1 MKIIKTNWI
10 NIIGILIAVYLY
22 SLMLN
27 LFDAD
32 KSLNFIQV
40 VFSPLILILLYG
52 AIFWALFIMLLI
64 IFDLLFIVKNKE
76 NLKKKMILETF
87 IIATPYVYWLI
98 VYDEWIFLVA
108 IVTFFYHANIQTK
121 IDSEKHLINNN
132 HHLVL

>member
-22 SLMLN
+22 ALMLN

-52 AIFWALFIMLLI
+52 AIFWALFILLLI
-64 IFDLLFIVKNKE
+64 IFDLLFIVKNQE

-87 IIATPYVYWLI
+87 IIITPYVYWLI

-108 IVTFFYHANIQTK
+108 IVTFFITQIYRRKLIVKNI
-121 IDSEKHLINNN
+121 
-132 HHLVL
+132 

>member
-98 VYDEWIFLVA
+98 VYDELIFLVA
-108 IVTFFYHANIQTK
+108 IITFFITQFYRRKLIAKNI
-121 IDSEKHLINNN
+121 
-132 HHLVL
+132 

>member
-22 SLMLN
+22 ALMLN

-52 AIFWALFIMLLI
+52 AIFWALFILLLI
-64 IFDLLFIVKNKE
+64 IFDLLFIVKNQE
-76 NLKKKMILETF
+76 NIKKKVILETF
-87 IIATPYVYWLI
+87 IIITPYVYWLI

-108 IVTFFYHANIQTK
+108 IVTFFITQTYRRKLIAKNI
-121 IDSEKHLINNN
+121 
-132 HHLVL
+132 

>member
-10 NIIGILIAVYLY
+10 NIIGIFIAVYLY
-22 SLMLN
+22 ALMLN

-52 AIFWALFIMLLI
+52 AIFWALFILLLI
-64 IFDLLFIVKNKE
+64 IFDLLFIVKNQE

-87 IIATPYVYWLI
+87 IIVTPYVYWLI
-98 VYDEWIFLVA
+98 VYNELIFLVA
-108 IVTFFYHANIQTK
+108 IITFFITQFYRRKLIAKNI
-121 IDSEKHLINNN
+121 
-132 HHLVL
+132 

>member
-22 SLMLN
+22 ALMLN

-52 AIFWALFIMLLI
+52 AIFWALFILLLI
-64 IFDLLFIVKNKE
+64 IFDLLFIVKNQE

-87 IIATPYVYWLI
+87 IIITPYVYWLI
-98 VYDEWIFLVA
+98 VYDELIFLVA
-108 IVTFFYHANIQTK
+108 IITFFITQFYRRKLIAKNI
-121 IDSEKHLINNN
+121 
-132 HHLVL
+132 

>member
-22 SLMLN
+22 ALMLN

-52 AIFWALFIMLLI
+52 AIFWALFILLLI
-64 IFDLLFIVKNKE
+64 IFDLLFIVKNQE

-87 IIATPYVYWLI
+87 IIVTPYVYWLI
-98 VYDEWIFLVA
+98 IYDKWIFLVA
-108 IVTFFYHANIQTK
+108 IVTFFITQIYRRKLIVKNI
-121 IDSEKHLINNN
+121 
-132 HHLVL
+132 

>member
-52 AIFWALFIMLLI
+52 AIFWALFILLLI
-64 IFDLLFIVKNKE
+64 IFDLLFFVKNHE

-87 IIATPYVYWLI
+87 IIVTPYVYWLI
-98 VYDEWIFLVA
+98 VYDELIFLVA
-108 IVTFFYHANIQTK
+108 IITFFITQFYRRKLIAKNI
-121 IDSEKHLINNN
+121 
-132 HHLVL
+132 

>member
-52 AIFWALFIMLLI
+52 AIFWALFILLLI
-64 IFDLLFIVKNKE
+64 IFDLLFIVKNQE

-87 IIATPYVYWLI
+87 IIVTPYVYWLI
-98 VYDEWIFLVA
+98 VYDELIFLVA
-108 IVTFFYHANIQTK
+108 IITFFITQFYRRKLIAKNI
-121 IDSEKHLINNN
+121 
-132 HHLVL
+132 

>member
-1 MKIIKTNWI
+1 MKILKTNWI

-98 VYDEWIFLVA
+98 VYDELIFLVA
-108 IVTFFYHANIQTK
+108 IITFFITQFYRRKLIAKNI
-121 IDSEKHLINNN
+121 
-132 HHLVL
+132 

>member
-22 SLMLN
+22 ALMLN

-40 VFSPLILILLYG
+40 VFAPLILILLYG

-64 IFDLLFIVKNKE
+64 IFDLLFIVKNQE

-87 IIATPYVYWLI
+87 IIITPYVYWLI

-108 IVTFFYHANIQTK
+108 IVTFFITQIYRRKLIVKNI
-121 IDSEKHLINNN
+121 
-132 HHLVL
+132 

>member
-22 SLMLN
+22 ALMLN

-40 VFSPLILILLYG
+40 VFAPLILILLYG
-52 AIFWALFIMLLI
+52 AIFWALFILLLI
-64 IFDLLFIVKNKE
+64 IFDLLFIVKNQE

-87 IIATPYVYWLI
+87 IIITPYVYWLI

-108 IVTFFYHANIQTK
+108 IVTFFITQIYRRKLIVKNI
-121 IDSEKHLINNN
+121 
-132 HHLVL
+132 

>member
-1 MKIIKTNWI
+1 MKILKTNWI

-22 SLMLN
+22 ALMLN

-98 VYDEWIFLVA
+98 VYDELIFLVA
-108 IVTFFYHANIQTK
+108 IITFFITQFYRRKLIAKNI
-121 IDSEKHLINNN
+121 
-132 HHLVL
+132 

>member
-22 SLMLN
+22 ALMLN

-98 VYDEWIFLVA
+98 VYDELIFLVA
-108 IVTFFYHANIQTK
+108 IITFFITQFYRRKLIAKNI
-121 IDSEKHLINNN
+121 
-132 HHLVL
+132 

>member
-22 SLMLN
+22 ALMLN

-40 VFSPLILILLYG
+40 VFAPLILILLYG

-64 IFDLLFIVKNKE
+64 IFDLLFIVKNQE

-87 IIATPYVYWLI
+87 IIITPYVYWLT
-98 VYDEWIFLVA
+98 VYDELIFLVA
-108 IVTFFYHANIQTK
+108 IITFFITQFYRRKLIAKNI
-121 IDSEKHLINNN
+121 
-132 HHLVL
+132 

>member
-1 MKIIKTNWI
+1 MKILKTNWI

-22 SLMLN
+22 ALMLN

-52 AIFWALFIMLLI
+52 AIFWALFILLLI
-64 IFDLLFIVKNKE
+64 IFDLLFIVKNQE

-87 IIATPYVYWLI
+87 IIVTPYVYWLI
-98 VYDEWIFLVA
+98 VYNELIFLVA
-108 IVTFFYHANIQTK
+108 IITFFITQFYRRKLIAKNI
-121 IDSEKHLINNN
+121 
-132 HHLVL
+132 

>member
-22 SLMLN
+22 ALMLN

-52 AIFWALFIMLLI
+52 AIFWALFILLLI
-64 IFDLLFIVKNKE
+64 IFDLLFIVKNQE

-87 IIATPYVYWLI
+87 IITTPYVYWLI

-108 IVTFFYHANIQTK
+108 IVTFFITQIYRRKLIVKNI
-121 IDSEKHLINNN
+121 
-132 HHLVL
+132 

>member
-10 NIIGILIAVYLY
+10 NIIGIVIAVYLY
-22 SLMLN
+22 ALMLN

-52 AIFWALFIMLLI
+52 AIFWALFILLLI
-64 IFDLLFIVKNKE
+64 IFDLLFIVKNQE

-87 IIATPYVYWLI
+87 IIVTPYVYWLI
-98 VYDEWIFLVA
+98 IYDKWIFLVA
-108 IVTFFYHANIQTK
+108 IVTFFITQTYRRKLIAKNI
-121 IDSEKHLINNN
+121 
-132 HHLVL
+132 

>member
-22 SLMLN
+22 ALMLN

-52 AIFWALFIMLLI
+52 AIFWALFILLLI
-64 IFDLLFIVKNKE
+64 IFDLLFIVKNQE

-87 IIATPYVYWLI
+87 IIVTPYVYWLI
-98 VYDEWIFLVA
+98 VYNELIFLVA
-108 IVTFFYHANIQTK
+108 IITFFITQFYRRKLIAKNI
-121 IDSEKHLINNN
+121 
-132 HHLVL
+132 

>member
-10 NIIGILIAVYLY
+10 NIIGIVIAVYLY
-22 SLMLN
+22 ALMLN

-52 AIFWALFIMLLI
+52 AIFWALFILLLI
-64 IFDLLFIVKNKE
+64 IFDLLFIVKNQE

-87 IIATPYVYWLI
+87 IIVTPYVYWLI
-98 VYDEWIFLVA
+98 VYNELIFLVA
-108 IVTFFYHANIQTK
+108 IITFFITQFYRRKLIAKNI
-121 IDSEKHLINNN
+121 
-132 HHLVL
+132 